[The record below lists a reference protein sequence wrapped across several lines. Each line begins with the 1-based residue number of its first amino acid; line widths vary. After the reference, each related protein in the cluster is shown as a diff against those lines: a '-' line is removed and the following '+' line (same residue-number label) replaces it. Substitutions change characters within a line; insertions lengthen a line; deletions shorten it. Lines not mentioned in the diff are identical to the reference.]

1 MAAGLNFFLSDY
13 HLNANKN
20 QFGRKSCNRK
30 VLMQNP
36 MRRPSSTIF
45 FLLFCTLQTQA
56 QPDLDRGWQF
66 FYRGEY
72 GSAMQAF
79 ERAADFAGQSLA
91 LEEMGEY
98 DRARSVVLQA
108 HEKTP
113 AAELAN
119 RLGEISLQANE
130 QTEALRYFNEALRL
144 NSNFRPAQLNLAILQ
159 WHRGE
164 RVAARTAL
172 LTFLDFY
179 QSSKQLTAAEIAM
192 VARACIYLAR
202 FKDANRL
209 FEEAVKKEPHNWT
222 LYIPWG
228 DLFLEKYNIP
238 DASGVY
244 QDALKKNPRAVPAL
258 CGLARCLAT
267 ENMREALAMAQ
278 RAVTLNSNSPLART
292 TLAELYLIANDE
304 KTATAELEKISARFQ
319 NYLPALALRAILADR
334 RNDSATVERLCQ
346 QSAQINPKSPDI
358 YIRLGEDAARRYLF
372 RESVAYFRKALE
384 IDSDNW
390 NAAAELGTSL
400 SRLGEEKEAK
410 ALLERAFE
418 RDPYNVLSGNLL
430 NLFDDFA
437 KYDTIRTPH
446 FLLRLH
452 RDDKPIIG
460 ATAAALCE
468 AAYKSM
474 ATRYN
479 VTFPKPILVE
489 IFPKHDDFAVRC
501 FGLPG
506 AQVFLGICFGRLIA
520 MDSPRAREQGDF
532 NWQETLWHEI
542 AHVFHLELTA
552 NRIPRWLAEGI
563 AVYEATNA
571 RREWDMN
578 MELVMIRALENKQL
592 LPLRDLDEGFT
603 RRPELISLAY
613 YQASQI
619 ISFIERKYGFN
630 KVLALFPH
638 FRQNKKTGQAIA
650 AVFGQSVDEFDKAFQ
665 NFLRERFNPTR
676 VKVDWPYSQ
685 SDPMRG
691 PPKEPEALR
700 KQAESNPQN
709 FFANLYYGTHLA
721 EVGNSSEAE
730 VYLKK
735 AKALLPEYVDEKNPY
750 VLLANLYWKQNRRR
764 EAVAE
769 LEYLVSKNGK
779 NFKEA
784 IRLNEWQLALGD
796 TAAATKALE
805 RALAIFPYKVE
816 LQSQY
821 GRLLLARRQPQQA
834 VQTFQTV
841 LAMNPVDRADSFC
854 WLAQAYLKNGQKV
867 QAKKNA
873 LQALEIA
880 PNFERAQEILLQ
892 AVE

>member
-1 MAAGLNFFLSDY
+1 MRHRLPANFLLAGLFLGAFRAPAQSD
-13 HLNANKN
+13 LE
-20 QFGRKSCNRK
+20 
-30 VLMQNP
+30 
-36 MRRPSSTIF
+36 
-45 FLLFCTLQTQA
+45 
-56 QPDLDRGWQF
+56 RGWQF

-72 GSAMQAF
+72 ASAAEAF
-79 ERAADFAGQSLA
+79 ERTAAAPASRLAALVGQSSA

-98 DRARSVVLQA
+98 ERSRAVVA
-108 HEKTP
+108 TEYSKTP
-113 AAELAN
+113 SADLAN
-119 RLGEISLQANE
+119 RLGEIALRIGE
-130 QTEALRYFNEALRL
+130 QVEALQYFNEAIRIDAG
-144 NSNFRPAQLNLAILQ
+144 FRPAQLNWAILQ

-164 RVAARTAL
+164 RIAARRTL
-172 LTFLDFY
+172 LGFLDFY
-179 QSSKQLTAAEIAM
+179 QTAKQLTAADLAM
-192 VARACIYLAR
+192 VARACIYLER
-202 FKDANRL
+202 YKDANRL
-209 FEEAVKKEPHNWT
+209 FQDAVKQAPDNWT
-222 LYIPWG
+222 LYISWG
-228 DLFLEKYNIP
+228 DLFLEKYNVAEARGI
-238 DASGVY
+238 Y
-244 QDALKKNPRAVPAL
+244 QEAIKKNPSAVPAL
-258 CGLARCLAT
+258 CGLARCLAA
-267 ENMREALAMAQ
+267 ENMREAIAVAQ
-278 RAVTLNSNSPLART
+278 RAVTLNPHSPHVRT
-292 TLAELYLIANDE
+292 TLAELYLAVNDE
-304 KTATAELEKISARFQ
+304 KAADAELEKISGRFP

-334 RNDSATVERLCQ
+334 RNDAATVERLCQ
-346 QSAQINPKSPDI
+346 KAAQINPKSPDI

-384 IDSDNW
+384 LDPDNW

-410 ALLERAFE
+410 AQLERAFE
-418 RDPYNVLSGNLL
+418 RDPYNVLAGNLL
-430 NLFDDFA
+430 NLFDDYA

-460 ATAAALCE
+460 ATAAVLCE

-474 ATRYN
+474 ASRYN
-479 VTFPKPILVE
+479 ATLPNPILVE

-520 MDSPRAREQGDF
+520 MDSPRARQAGDF

-578 MELVMIRALENKQL
+578 MELVMIRALRNGQL

-603 RRPELISLAY
+603 RRLELVSLAY

-619 ISFIERKYGFN
+619 IMFIERRHGFN

-638 FRQNKKTGQAIA
+638 FRQGKKTEEAIT
-650 AVFGQSVDEFDKAFQ
+650 AVFGQSVDEFDKTFQ
-665 NFLRERFNPTR
+665 DFLRDRFHPSR
-676 VKVDWPYSQ
+676 VKVEWPYAQ
-685 SDPMRG
+685 TEAVHG
-691 PPKEPEALR
+691 PPREIEALR
-700 KQAESNPQN
+700 QAAAAEPQN
-709 FFANLYYGTHLA
+709 FFANLYYGRRLA
-721 EVGNSSEAE
+721 EIGNPTEAE

-735 AKALLPEYVDEKNPY
+735 AKALLPEYVDAQNPY
-750 VLLANLYWKQNRRR
+750 LLLADLYWKQNRRR

-769 LEYLVSKNGK
+769 LEYLTSKNGK
-779 NFKEA
+779 NFQEA
-784 IRLNEWQLALGD
+784 VRLSEWQLALGD
-796 TAAATKALE
+796 TTAAMRALE
-805 RALAIFPYKVE
+805 RALNIFPYKIE
-816 LQSQY
+816 LQNQY
-821 GRLLLARRQPQQA
+821 GRLLLALRQPKAA
-834 VQTFQTV
+834 VQVFRTV
-841 LAMNPVDRADSFC
+841 LAMNPVDRAEVYC
-854 WLAQAYLKNGQKV
+854 WLAQAYLSWGQKL

-873 LQALEIA
+873 LLALEIA

>member
-1 MAAGLNFFLSDY
+1 
-13 HLNANKN
+13 
-20 QFGRKSCNRK
+20 
-30 VLMQNP
+30 
-36 MRRPSSTIF
+36 MRRPLPPIF
-45 FLLFCTLQTQA
+45 FLAGLFLNAFHARA
-56 QPDLDRGWQF
+56 QSDLERGWQF

-72 GSAMQAF
+72 GSAAQAF
-79 ERAADFAGQSLA
+79 ERAGNDSSTRLAALAGQSLA
-91 LEEMGEY
+91 WEEMGEY
-98 DRARSVVLQA
+98 ERSRAVVSEE
-108 HEKTP
+108 HIKMP

-119 RLGEISLQANE
+119 RLGEIALHTGE
-130 QTEALRYFNEALRL
+130 QTEALRYFNEAVRL
-144 NSNFRPAQLNLAILQ
+144 DFGFRPAQLNLAILQ

-164 RVAARTAL
+164 RTVARRTL

-179 QSSKQLTAAEIAM
+179 QTAKPLTAADLVM
-192 VARACIYLAR
+192 VARACIYLER
-202 FKDANRL
+202 FRDANRL
-209 FEEAVKKEPHNWT
+209 FQDAVKREPDNWT

-228 DLFLEKYNIP
+228 DLFLEKYNVA
-238 DASGVY
+238 DARGIY
-244 QDALKKNPRAVPAL
+244 QDAIKRNPRAVPAL

-267 ENMREALAMAQ
+267 ENMREAIAVAQ
-278 RAVTLNSNSPLART
+278 RALSLNPHSPQART
-292 TLAELYLIANDE
+292 TLAELYLAANDE
-304 KTATAELEKISARFQ
+304 KEAAIEIEKIKTRFP
-319 NYLPALALRAILADR
+319 NYLPSLALRAIIADR
-334 RNDSATVERLCQ
+334 RNDAVAVERLCQ

-372 RESVAYFRKALE
+372 RESVIYFRKALE
-384 IDSDNW
+384 LDPDDW

-400 SRLGEEKEAK
+400 SRLGEEREAK
-410 ALLERAFE
+410 ALLERAFA
-418 RDPYNVLSGNLL
+418 RDPYNVLAGNLL

-437 KYDTIRTPH
+437 KYDTIRTAH
-446 FLLRLH
+446 FLIRLH
-452 RDDKPIIG
+452 GDDKPVIG
-460 ATAAALCE
+460 TTAAALCE

-474 ATRYN
+474 ASRYN
-479 VTFPKPILVE
+479 IAFPNAILVE

-506 AQVFLGICFGRLIA
+506 AEVFLGICFGRLVA

-563 AVYEATNA
+563 AVYEAASA
-571 RREWDMN
+571 RSEWDMN
-578 MELVMIRALENKQL
+578 MELVMIRALRNGQL

-603 RRPELISLAY
+603 RRPDLVALAY

-619 ISFIERKYGFN
+619 IAFIERKYGFN

-638 FRQNKKTGQAIA
+638 FRQGKKTDEAIV
-650 AVFGQSVDEFDKAFQ
+650 AVLGQSVDEFDKIFQ
-665 NFLRERFNPTR
+665 DFLRDRFHPSR
-676 VKVDWPYSQ
+676 VKVEWPYAQ
-685 SDPMRG
+685 TDPSHG
-691 PPKEPEALR
+691 PPRETEALR
-700 KQAESNPQN
+700 ETAEKEPQN
-709 FFANLYYGTHLA
+709 FFANLYYGAHLA
-721 EVGNSSEAE
+721 EVGNSNEAE

-735 AKALLPEYVDEKNPY
+735 AKALLPEFVEAQNPY

-784 IRLNEWQLALGD
+784 LRLSEWQLALGD
-796 TAAATKALE
+796 TVAAMRAVE

-821 GRLLLARRQPQQA
+821 GRLLLANRQMQRA
-834 VQTFQTV
+834 VQTFRTV
-841 LAMNPVDRADSFC
+841 LAMNPVDRAEAYC
-854 WLAQAYLKNGQKV
+854 WLAQAYLAWGQKL

-873 LQALEIA
+873 LLALEIA
-880 PNFERAQEILLQ
+880 PNFDRAQEILLQ

>member
-1 MAAGLNFFLSDY
+1 MA
-13 HLNANKN
+13 
-20 QFGRKSCNRK
+20 
-30 VLMQNP
+30 
-36 MRRPSSTIF
+36 
-45 FLLFCTLQTQA
+45 
-56 QPDLDRGWQF
+56 RGWQF

-72 GSAMQAF
+72 GSAALAF
-79 ERAADFAGQSLA
+79 ERAAAEPAARLAALVGQSLA

-98 DRARSVVLQA
+98 DRARSVVA
-108 HEKTP
+108 GEHAKIP
-113 AAELAN
+113 AAEFAN
-119 RLGEISLQANE
+119 RLGEIVLRLGE

-144 NSNFRPAQLNLAILQ
+144 NSDFRPGQLNTAILQ

-164 RVAARTAL
+164 RAAARRGL
-172 LTFLDFY
+172 VPFLDFY
-179 QSSKQLTAAEIAM
+179 QTAKQLTAADLMMI
-192 VARACIYLAR
+192 ARACVYLER
-202 FKDANRL
+202 YKDANRL
-209 FEEAVKKEPHNWT
+209 FQDAIKQEPDNWT

-228 DLFLEKYNIP
+228 DLFLEKYNVG
-238 DASGVY
+238 DARGVY
-244 QDALKKNPRAVPAL
+244 QDAIKRNPRAVPAL

-267 ENMREALAMAQ
+267 ENMREALAVAQ
-278 RAVTLNSNSPLART
+278 RALSLNPNSPLART
-292 TLAELYLIANDE
+292 TLAELHLAMNNE
-304 KTATAELEKISARFQ
+304 KDAAAELEKTGGRFP
-319 NYLPALALRAILADR
+319 NYLPALALRAVLADR
-334 RNDSATVERLCQ
+334 RNDATIVTRLCE
-346 QSAQINPKSPDI
+346 QSAAINPKSPDI

-372 RESVAYFRKALE
+372 RESVAYFRQALE
-384 IDSDNW
+384 LDPESW
-390 NAAAELGTSL
+390 SAAAELGTSL

-418 RDPYNVLSGNLL
+418 RDPYNVLAGNLL

-437 KYDTIRTPH
+437 KYDTMRTPH

-452 RDDKPIIG
+452 REDKPIIG
-460 ATAAALCE
+460 ATAANLCE

-474 ATRYN
+474 ASRYN
-479 VTFPKPILVE
+479 VTLPNPILIE

-506 AQVFLGICFGRLIA
+506 AQVFLGICFGRLVA

-571 RREWDMN
+571 RPEWDMN
-578 MELVMIRALENKQL
+578 MEVVMIRALRNAQL
-592 LPLRDLDEGFT
+592 LPLRDLDDGFT
-603 RRPELISLAY
+603 RRPDLVSLAY

-619 ISFIERKYGFN
+619 IAFIERKYGFN

-638 FRQNKKTGQAIA
+638 FRQGKKTDEAIS

-665 NFLRERFNPTR
+665 DFLRERFHPSR
-676 VKVDWPYSQ
+676 VKVEWPYSQ
-685 SDPMRG
+685 IDPMKG
-691 PPKEPEALR
+691 PPKDLEALR
-700 KQAESNPQN
+700 KSAAEEPQN
-709 FFANLYYGTHLA
+709 FFANLHYGARLA
-721 EVGNSSEAE
+721 EIGSPAEAE

-735 AKALLPEYVDEKNPY
+735 AKTLLPEYVDAKNPY
-750 VLLANLYWKQNRRR
+750 LLLADLYWKQNRRR
-764 EAVAE
+764 EAAAE
-769 LEYLVSKNGK
+769 LEYLTAKNGK
-779 NFKEA
+779 SFQEA
-784 IRLNEWQLALGD
+784 VRLSEWQLALGD
-796 TAAATKALE
+796 TAAAAKALE

-821 GRLLLARRQPQQA
+821 GRLLIARRQPQRA
-834 VQTFQTV
+834 VQTFRTV
-841 LAMNPVDRADSFC
+841 LAMNPVDRADAYC
-854 WLAQAYLKNGQKV
+854 WLAQAYLAWGQKLP
-867 QAKKNA
+867 AKKHA

>member
-1 MAAGLNFFLSDY
+1 
-13 HLNANKN
+13 
-20 QFGRKSCNRK
+20 
-30 VLMQNP
+30 
-36 MRRPSSTIF
+36 MRRRLSSN
-45 FLLFCTLQTQA
+45 FLLGGLLFLAFRAQA
-56 QPDLDRGWQF
+56 QSDLERGWQF

-72 GSAMQAF
+72 GSAVQAF
-79 ERAADFAGQSLA
+79 ERAANESSSRLAALVGQSLA

-98 DRARSVVLQA
+98 ERARSVVADEQV
-108 HEKTP
+108 KTP
-113 AAELAN
+113 AAEFAN
-119 RLGEISLQANE
+119 RLGEIALHSGE
-130 QTEALRYFNEALRL
+130 QNEALRYFTEAIRL

-164 RVAARTAL
+164 RTPARRAL

-179 QSSKQLTAAEIAM
+179 QTAKQLAAADIAM
-192 VARACIYLAR
+192 VARACIYLER

-209 FEEAVKKEPHNWT
+209 FQDAVKQQPDNWT
-222 LYIPWG
+222 FYLPWG
-228 DLFLEKYNIP
+228 DLFLEKYNV
-238 DASGVY
+238 AEARGVY
-244 QDALKKNPRAVPAL
+244 QDAIKRNPRAVLAL
-258 CGLARCLAT
+258 CGLARCLAA
-267 ENMREALAMAQ
+267 ENMREAIAVAQ
-278 RAVTLNSNSPLART
+278 RAVTLNSNAPPART
-292 TLAELYLIANDE
+292 TLAELYLAANDE
-304 KTATAELEKISARFQ
+304 KEAATELEKVSARFP

-334 RNDSATVERLCQ
+334 RNDAGAVANLCQ

-358 YIRLGEDAARRYLF
+358 FIRLGEDAARRYLF

-384 IDSDNW
+384 LDPDNW
-390 NAAAELGTSL
+390 NAAAELGASL
-400 SRLGEEKEAK
+400 SRLGEEKEAQ

-418 RDPYNVLSGNLL
+418 RDSYNVLAGNLL
-430 NLFDDFA
+430 NLFDDFV
-437 KYDTIRTPH
+437 KYDTIRTAH
-446 FLLRLH
+446 FLIRLH
-452 RDDKPIIG
+452 RDDEPIIG
-460 ATAAALCE
+460 ATASTLCE

-474 ATRYN
+474 ASRYN
-479 VTFPKPILVE
+479 VTLPNPILVE

-578 MELVMIRALENKQL
+578 MELVMIRALRNGQL

-603 RRPELISLAY
+603 RRPDLFSLAY

-619 ISFIERKYGFN
+619 IAFIERRYGFN

-638 FRQNKKTGQAIA
+638 FRQNKKTDEAIA
-650 AVFGQSVDEFDKAFQ
+650 AVFGQSVDDFDKAFQ
-665 NFLRERFNPTR
+665 DFLRERFHPSR
-676 VKVDWPYSQ
+676 VKVEWPYSQ
-685 SDPMRG
+685 TDPSRG
-691 PPKEPEALR
+691 PPRETEALR
-700 KQAESNPQN
+700 EPVENEPQN
-709 FFANLYYGTHLA
+709 FFANLYYGARLA
-721 EVGNSSEAE
+721 EIGNPAEAE

-735 AKALLPEYVDEKNPY
+735 AKALLPEFVEAQNPY

-784 IRLNEWQLALGD
+784 VRLSEWQLALGD
-796 TAAATKALE
+796 TVAALQAVE
-805 RALAIFPYKVE
+805 RALAIFPYRIE

-821 GRLLLARRQPQQA
+821 GRLLLSRRQPQRA
-834 VQTFQTV
+834 VQTFRTV
-841 LAMNPVDRADSFC
+841 LAMNPIDRAEAYC
-854 WLAQAYLKNGQKV
+854 WLAQSYLAWGQKL
-867 QAKKNA
+867 QAKKHA
-873 LQALEIA
+873 LLALEIA
-880 PNFERAQEILLQ
+880 PNFDRAQEILLRT
-892 AVE
+892 VE